1 MTKMFKTEE
10 EAIEWVEM
18 RLPIAIKPSKPAKTQ
33 FLSPFTSSHAYREVA
48 KILGKQLFK
57 EL

>member
-18 RLPIAIKPSKPAKTQ
+18 RLPIVIKPSKPTKTQ
-33 FLSPFTSSHAYREVA
+33 FVSPYSSCHAYREVA